1 LWVAKGSAS
10 IVVSASVGNKS
21 LRNPP
26 LLISP
31 IIGDHLIK
39 TKMTHKTILTAA
51 IIFLTCLTL
60 WTCNKEKVSCSDDQ
74 TFCSLVDNQDF
85 DATGTIIDNYLA
97 GLEKNKKDENLEK
110 LRDWLEC
117 KSCVDKAEIICNS
130 CIYTLPPQSELRVDF
145 NSNGKTVTMT
155 LDILMDEPL
164 KFRAYH

>member
-1 LWVAKGSAS
+1 
-10 IVVSASVGNKS
+10 
-21 LRNPP
+21 
-26 LLISP
+26 
-31 IIGDHLIK
+31 
-39 TKMTHKTILTAA
+39 MTRKTILTALV
-51 IIFLTCLTL
+51 IFLTCLTL
-60 WTCNKEKVSCSDDQ
+60 WTCNKEKVSCSDEQ
-74 TFCSLVDNQDF
+74 AFCSLVESQDF

-130 CIYTLPPQSELRVDF
+130 CIKTIPPQSELSVDF
-145 NSNGKTVTMT
+145 ISNGQTIKMT